1 MSPKVL
7 IEAEEATERARRA
20 ASALLSP
27 AEEGLSDA
35 CFILAEAR
43 HFALGVAEDK
53 KIGHQEASRLMSAIL
68 GFEVRVIGLGLSA
81 GNSDIECYAR
91 LPR

>member
-7 IEAEEATERARRA
+7 IEAEEATSRARRA
-20 ASALLSP
+20 AAAFLSP
-27 AEEGLSDA
+27 AEEGLDDA
-35 CFILAEAR
+35 CFVLAEVR

-53 KIGHQEASRLMSAIL
+53 KIGPDEASRLLSAVL
-68 GFEVRVIGLGLSA
+68 GFEVRVTGIGA
-81 GNSDIECYAR
+81 GYNDLQGYAR

>member
-7 IEAEEATERARRA
+7 IEAEEATSRARRA
-20 ASALLSP
+20 AAAFLSP
-27 AEEGLSDA
+27 AEEGLDDA
-35 CFILAEAR
+35 CFVLAEVR

-53 KIGHQEASRLMSAIL
+53 KIGPDEASRLLSAIL
-68 GFEVRVIGLGLSA
+68 GFEVRVTGIGA
-81 GNSDIECYAR
+81 GYNDLQGYAR

>member
-7 IEAEEATERARRA
+7 IEAEEATSRARRA
-20 ASALLSP
+20 AAAFLSP
-27 AEEGLSDA
+27 AEEGLDDA
-35 CFILAEAR
+35 CFVLAEVR

-53 KIGHQEASRLMSAIL
+53 KIGPDEASRLLSAIL
-68 GFEVRVIGLGLSA
+68 GFEVRVTGIGA
-81 GNSDIECYAR
+81 GFNDLQGYAR

>member
-7 IEAEEATERARRA
+7 IEAEEATSRARRA
-20 ASALLSP
+20 AAAFLSP
-27 AEEGLSDA
+27 AEEGLDDA
-35 CFILAEAR
+35 CFILAEVR

-53 KIGHQEASRLMSAIL
+53 KIGPDEASRLLSAIL
-68 GFEVRVIGLGLSA
+68 GFEVRVTGIGA
-81 GNSDIECYAR
+81 GYNDLQGYAR